1 MILATVSGLGGI
13 ATATLVNVTWIGGS
27 GNWNT
32 AGNWIPGQVPNN
44 GGDTYIVRI
53 DNEGGTNSVVTLN
66 TIVTVDQLTVDVNDI
81 LNFNNGQDMTIAVS
95 GITNNGAI
103 NLNSSG
109 SLTDFILFGS
119 VTLGGS
125 GEVVMSNQSNNR
137 IFTNNATLMQAATHT
152 IQGAGQLLV
161 NTGGM
166 VNLGT
171 IIADKA
177 TALTIDPNA
186 LGFTNQG
193 TMQATGAGGFVFNA
207 GTFTNTGETIE
218 VLTGSKLDLT
228 GGATVIGGTLSTT
241 GTGVINV
248 KGSSTDL
255 ELNNVTIASTVNQ
268 GDGFDAEI
276 NGALTNNGTWNM
288 NSVGSLTDL
297 TFAGGITLDGNGEVV
312 MGNHFNN
319 RIFTN
324 GTTLTQAATHTIQ
337 GAGQLLVNSGGMVN
351 QGAIIADQATAL
363 TIDPNALGFTNQGTM
378 QATGAGGFVFNAGTF
393 TNTDQ
398 TIEVLTGSK
407 LDLTGGVTVVG
418 GTLSTTGTG
427 VINAKGSST
436 DLELNNV
443 TIAST
448 VNQGDGFDAE
458 INGGL
463 TNNGTWNMNSV
474 GSLTDLTFAGGI
486 TLGGTGE
493 VVMGNHFNNRIFT
506 NNTTLTQGANH
517 TIQGAGQLLVNSGGM
532 VNQGAIIA
540 DQATAITIDPNALGF
555 TNQGTMQ
562 ATGAGGF
569 VFNAGTFTN
578 TGQTIEVLTGSKLDL
593 NQSVTVVG
601 GTLSTT
607 GTGVINVKGSSTDL
621 ELNNVTIASTVNQA
635 NSFDAEINGGLT
647 NNGTWN
653 MNSTGGNTDLTFAG
667 GITLG
672 GNGEVVMSDQSKNR
686 FLTNNT
692 TLTQAAN
699 HTIKGAGQL
708 LVNTGGMVNQGTII
722 ADQATAI
729 TIDPNGLGF
738 TNQGTMQATG
748 AGGFVFNPGTFTN
761 TGQTIEVLTG
771 SKLDLNGGA
780 TVVGGTLSTTGT
792 GVINVKGSSTDL
804 ELNDVTIASTVNQ
817 GDGFDAEINVGLT
830 NNGTWN
836 MNSTGGNTDLTFA
849 GGITLGGNGEVVMS
863 DQSKNRFLTNNT
875 TLTQAANHTIK
886 GAGQLLVNTGGMVN
900 QGTIIAD
907 QATAITIDPNG
918 LGFTNQG
925 TMQATGSGG
934 INIIQTGST
943 FTTSGTVAVGN
954 GSQVNV
960 TGTYTQT
967 GGTTTLDGTLDPTG
981 TVQLQAGTLNG
992 SGTVASDLSSD
1003 ATISPGS
1010 SAGKL
1015 TIDGNLTLTDSSIL
1029 FFEIGGNIQS
1039 QEYDFLDVAGTVA
1052 LDGTLNFD
1060 FFDGAE
1066 FILSDSDTLT
1076 VLSGSTIT
1084 GTLFDID
1091 SGDRIDSTN
1100 GKGSFLINFG
1110 VGSPFDDN
1118 SIVFSNFMI
1127 IPEPANFAFL
1137 LCFIAAAAV
1146 ALVRSQ
1152 RKGR

>member
-1 MILATVSGLGGI
+1 MMILAIVSGLGGI
-13 ATATLVNVTWIGGS
+13 ATAALVNITWIGGS

-32 AGNWIPGQVPNN
+32 TGNWSPGQVPNN
-44 GGDTYIVRI
+44 GGDAYIVRI
-53 DNEGGTNSVVTLN
+53 DNDGGTNSVVTLN
-66 TIVTVDQLTVDVNDI
+66 TIVTIDQLTVDANDI
-81 LNFNNGQDMTIAVS
+81 LNFNDGQDMTIAVS
-95 GITNNGAI
+95 GVTNNG
-103 NLNSSG
+103 
-109 SLTDFILFGS
+109 
-119 VTLGGS
+119 
-125 GEVVMSNQSNNR
+125 
-137 IFTNNATLMQAATHT
+137 
-152 IQGAGQLLV
+152 
-161 NTGGM
+161 
-166 VNLGT
+166 
-171 IIADKA
+171 
-177 TALTIDPNA
+177 
-186 LGFTNQG
+186 
-193 TMQATGAGGFVFNA
+193 
-207 GTFTNTGETIE
+207 
-218 VLTGSKLDLT
+218 
-228 GGATVIGGTLSTT
+228 VI
-241 GTGVINV
+241 
-248 KGSSTDL
+248 
-255 ELNNVTIASTVNQ
+255 
-268 GDGFDAEI
+268 
-276 NGALTNNGTWNM
+276 NM

-297 TFAGGITLDGNGEVV
+297 TFAGGTTLGGSGEVV
-312 MGNHFNN
+312 MGNQN
-319 RIFTN
+319 
-324 GTTLTQAATHTIQ
+324 
-337 GAGQLLVNSGGMVN
+337 
-351 QGAIIADQATAL
+351 
-363 TIDPNALGFTNQGTM
+363 
-378 QATGAGGFVFNAGTF
+378 
-393 TNTDQ
+393 
-398 TIEVLTGSK
+398 
-407 LDLTGGVTVVG
+407 
-418 GTLSTTGTG
+418 
-427 VINAKGSST
+427 
-436 DLELNNV
+436 
-443 TIAST
+443 
-448 VNQGDGFDAE
+448 
-458 INGGL
+458 
-463 TNNGTWNMNSV
+463 
-474 GSLTDLTFAGGI
+474 
-486 TLGGTGE
+486 
-493 VVMGNHFNNRIFT
+493 NNRIFT
-506 NNTTLTQGANH
+506 NNTTLTQAANH
-517 TIQGAGQLLVNSGGM
+517 TIKGAGQLLANNGGM

-540 DQATAITIDPNALGF
+540 DQATAITIDPNPLGF

-569 VFNAGTFTN
+569 VFNGGTFTN

-593 NQSVTVVG
+593 TGGVTIVG

-621 ELNNVTIASTVNQA
+621 ELNNVTIAGTVNQGDG
-635 NSFDAEINGGLT
+635 FDAEINGGLT

-653 MNSTGGNTDLTFAG
+653 MNSTGSLTDLTFAG
-667 GITLG
+667 DIALG
-672 GNGEVVMSDQSKNR
+672 GSGEVAMSNNSKNR
-686 FLTNNT
+686 FLTNNM
-692 TLTQAAN
+692 TLTQAAT
-699 HTIKGAGQL
+699 HTIRGGGQL

-748 AGGFVFNPGTFTN
+748 AGGFVFNGGTFTN
-761 TGQTIEVLTG
+761 TDQTIEVLTG
-771 SKLDLNGGA
+771 SKLDLTGGV
-780 TVVGGTLSTTGT
+780 TIVGGTLSTTGT

-886 GAGQLLVNTGGMVN
+886 GAGQLLVNIGGMVN

-925 TMQATGSGG
+925 TMQATGTGG

-943 FTTSGTVAVGN
+943 FTTSGTVSVGN

-992 SGTVASDLSSD
+992 SGTVASDVSSD

-1091 SGDRIDSTN
+1091 SGDRIDSIN
-1100 GKGSFLINFG
+1100 RKGSFLINFG

-1118 SIVFSNFMI
+1118 SIVFSNFVI

-1137 LCFIAAAAV
+1137 LCFFAGTAV
-1146 ALVRSQ
+1146 ALVRSH

>member
-1 MILATVSGLGGI
+1 M
-13 ATATLVNVTWIGGS
+13 
-27 GNWNT
+27 
-32 AGNWIPGQVPNN
+32 
-44 GGDTYIVRI
+44 
-53 DNEGGTNSVVTLN
+53 
-66 TIVTVDQLTVDVNDI
+66 
-81 LNFNNGQDMTIAVS
+81 
-95 GITNNGAI
+95 TNNGTW
-103 NLNSSG
+103 NMNSTG
-109 SLTDFILFGS
+109 SFTDLTFAGGI
-119 VTLGGS
+119 TLGGS
-125 GEVVMSNQSNNR
+125 GEVVMGNQDNNR
-137 IFTNNATLMQAATHT
+137 IFTNNTTLTQGVNHT
-152 IQGAGQLLV
+152 IQGAGQLLAD
-161 NTGGM
+161 TGGM
-166 VNLGT
+166 VNLGA
-171 IIADKA
+171 IIADQA
-177 TALTIDPNA
+177 TALTIDPNG
-186 LGFTNQG
+186 LGFTNEG

-207 GTFTNTGETIE
+207 GTFTNTG
-218 VLTGSKLDLT
+218 
-228 GGATVIGGTLSTT
+228 
-241 GTGVINV
+241 
-248 KGSSTDL
+248 
-255 ELNNVTIASTVNQ
+255 
-268 GDGFDAEI
+268 
-276 NGALTNNGTWNM
+276 
-288 NSVGSLTDL
+288 
-297 TFAGGITLDGNGEVV
+297 
-312 MGNHFNN
+312 
-319 RIFTN
+319 
-324 GTTLTQAATHTIQ
+324 
-337 GAGQLLVNSGGMVN
+337 
-351 QGAIIADQATAL
+351 
-363 TIDPNALGFTNQGTM
+363 
-378 QATGAGGFVFNAGTF
+378 
-393 TNTDQ
+393 Q

-407 LDLTGGVTVVG
+407 LDLNGGVTVVG
-418 GTLSTTGTG
+418 GTLSTTETG
-427 VINAKGSST
+427 VINVKGSAT
-436 DLELNNV
+436 NLELNNV

-463 TNNGTWNMNSV
+463 TNNGTWNMNST
-474 GSLTDLTFAGGI
+474 GSMTDLTFAGDI
-486 TLGGTGE
+486 TLGGSGG
-493 VVMGNHFNNRIFT
+493 VVMSNQNNNRI
-506 NNTTLTQGANH
+506 
-517 TIQGAGQLLVNSGGM
+517 
-532 VNQGAIIA
+532 
-540 DQATAITIDPNALGF
+540 
-555 TNQGTMQ
+555 
-562 ATGAGGF
+562 
-569 VFNAGTFTN
+569 
-578 TGQTIEVLTGSKLDL
+578 
-593 NQSVTVVG
+593 
-601 GTLSTT
+601 
-607 GTGVINVKGSSTDL
+607 
-621 ELNNVTIASTVNQA
+621 
-635 NSFDAEINGGLT
+635 LT
-647 NNGTWN
+647 NN
-653 MNSTGGNTDLTFAG
+653 M
-667 GITLG
+667 
-672 GNGEVVMSDQSKNR
+672 
-686 FLTNNT
+686 

-699 HTIKGAGQL
+699 HTIRGAGQL

-804 ELNDVTIASTVNQ
+804 ELNNVTIASTVNQ
-817 GDGFDAEINVGLT
+817 ANGFDAEINGGLT

-836 MNSTGGNTDLTFA
+836 MNSTGSMTDLTFA

-863 DQSKNRFLTNNT
+863 DQSNNRFLTNNTTLTQAANHTIKGAGQLLVNTGGMVNQGTIIADQATAITIDPNGLGFTNQGTMQATGAGGFVFNLGTFTNTGQTIEVLNGSKLDLNGGATVVGGTLSTTGTGVINVKGSATNLELNDVTIASTVNQGDGFDAEINGGLTNNGTWNMDSTGSMTDLTFAGGITLGGNGEVLMSKNRFLTNNT

-925 TMQATGSGG
+925 TMQATGTGG

-943 FTTSGTVAVGN
+943 FTTSGTVSVGN

-992 SGTVASDLSSD
+992 SGTVASDVSSD

-1015 TIDGNLTLTDSSIL
+1015 TIDGNLALTDSSIL

-1076 VLSGSTIT
+1076 VLSGSTTT

-1091 SGDRIDSTN
+1091 SGDRIDSIN

-1137 LCFIAAAAV
+1137 LCFFAAAAV

>member
-1 MILATVSGLGGI
+1 M
-13 ATATLVNVTWIGGS
+13 
-27 GNWNT
+27 
-32 AGNWIPGQVPNN
+32 
-44 GGDTYIVRI
+44 
-53 DNEGGTNSVVTLN
+53 
-66 TIVTVDQLTVDVNDI
+66 
-81 LNFNNGQDMTIAVS
+81 
-95 GITNNGAI
+95 
-103 NLNSSG
+103 
-109 SLTDFILFGS
+109 
-119 VTLGGS
+119 
-125 GEVVMSNQSNNR
+125 
-137 IFTNNATLMQAATHT
+137 
-152 IQGAGQLLV
+152 
-161 NTGGM
+161 
-166 VNLGT
+166 
-171 IIADKA
+171 
-177 TALTIDPNA
+177 
-186 LGFTNQG
+186 
-193 TMQATGAGGFVFNA
+193 
-207 GTFTNTGETIE
+207 
-218 VLTGSKLDLT
+218 
-228 GGATVIGGTLSTT
+228 
-241 GTGVINV
+241 
-248 KGSSTDL
+248 
-255 ELNNVTIASTVNQ
+255 
-268 GDGFDAEI
+268 
-276 NGALTNNGTWNM
+276 
-288 NSVGSLTDL
+288 
-297 TFAGGITLDGNGEVV
+297 
-312 MGNHFNN
+312 
-319 RIFTN
+319 
-324 GTTLTQAATHTIQ
+324 
-337 GAGQLLVNSGGMVN
+337 
-351 QGAIIADQATAL
+351 
-363 TIDPNALGFTNQGTM
+363 
-378 QATGAGGFVFNAGTF
+378 
-393 TNTDQ
+393 
-398 TIEVLTGSK
+398 
-407 LDLTGGVTVVG
+407 
-418 GTLSTTGTG
+418 
-427 VINAKGSST
+427 
-436 DLELNNV
+436 
-443 TIAST
+443 
-448 VNQGDGFDAE
+448 
-458 INGGL
+458 
-463 TNNGTWNMNSV
+463 
-474 GSLTDLTFAGGI
+474 
-486 TLGGTGE
+486 
-493 VVMGNHFNNRIFT
+493 
-506 NNTTLTQGANH
+506 
-517 TIQGAGQLLVNSGGM
+517 
-532 VNQGAIIA
+532 
-540 DQATAITIDPNALGF
+540 
-555 TNQGTMQ
+555 
-562 ATGAGGF
+562 
-569 VFNAGTFTN
+569 
-578 TGQTIEVLTGSKLDL
+578 
-593 NQSVTVVG
+593 
-601 GTLSTT
+601 
-607 GTGVINVKGSSTDL
+607 
-621 ELNNVTIASTVNQA
+621 
-635 NSFDAEINGGLT
+635 GLT